1 MGGYVHG
8 HSNVQMKVS
17 PRSRGGGYVHGHSN
31 VQMKVSPRSRGGGYV
46 HGHSNVQMKVSPRAR
61 GGGLCT
67 QAQQCSDEGQS
78 KGTGWGVMY
87 TGTAMFR

>member
-1 MGGYVHG
+1 MGGYVH
-8 HSNVQMKVS
+8 
-17 PRSRGGGYVHGHSN
+17 R
-31 VQMKVSPRSRGGGYV
+31 
-46 HGHSNVQMKVSPRAR
+46 HSNVQMKVSPRAR

-67 QAQQCSDEGQS
+67 RAQQCSDEGQSKGTGWGLGARAQQCSDEGQS